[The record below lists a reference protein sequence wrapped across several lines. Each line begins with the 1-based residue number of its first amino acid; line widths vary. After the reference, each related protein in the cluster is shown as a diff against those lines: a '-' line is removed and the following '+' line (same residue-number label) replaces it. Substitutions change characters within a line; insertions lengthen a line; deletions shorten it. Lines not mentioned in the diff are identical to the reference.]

1 MDGFESNEG
10 IILIAATNRPDVL
23 DPALLRPGRF
33 DRQVVVPRP
42 DIKGREGILKVH
54 AENIPLADDVDLV
67 VLSRGTPGFSGADL
81 ANLVNEA
88 ALIAARTDKES
99 VDMKDFEEAK
109 DKVMMGKER
118 RSLIISD
125 EEKRNTAFHEGGH
138 TLVAKLIPNAD
149 PIHKVTI
156 IPRGVAMGLTQQL
169 PIDEKHNYSKEYL
182 LDTLAILMGG
192 RAAEE
197 LFLNSITTG
206 AENDIDRAT
215 ELARKMVCSWGMS
228 ERVGPLSFG
237 KREEQI
243 FLGRD
248 LVQHKDYSEHT
259 AIEIDDEIRKLV
271 LESMDRAKAL
281 LQENKDRLLD
291 LAQALLEKEVLDGAE
306 IDQIIQKPREE

>member
-1 MDGFESNEG
+1 
-10 IILIAATNRPDVL
+10 
-23 DPALLRPGRF
+23 
-33 DRQVVVPRP
+33 
-42 DIKGREGILKVH
+42 
-54 AENIPLADDVDLV
+54 
-67 VLSRGTPGFSGADL
+67 
-81 ANLVNEA
+81 
-88 ALIAARTDKES
+88 
-99 VDMKDFEEAK
+99 MKDFEEAK